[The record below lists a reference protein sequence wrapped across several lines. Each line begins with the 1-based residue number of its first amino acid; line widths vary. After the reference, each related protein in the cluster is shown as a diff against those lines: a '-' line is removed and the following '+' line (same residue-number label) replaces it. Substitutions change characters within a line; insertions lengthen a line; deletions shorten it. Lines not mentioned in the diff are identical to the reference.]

1 MLRCFYFVA
10 KVPYDRI
17 TGNEERPRSAQTA
30 APGSSA
36 TGYMAQVLP
45 TPLARLVGISVKIEP
60 HEAKAVSLAF
70 LCNFMLLGSYYI
82 LRPLRDTMATVF
94 GVHDLQRL
102 FTGTFIVIL
111 LCAPIFSWCASKFRL
126 TRLLPGVFWFLLSNL
141 LVFYLLFHTAPQ
153 SRWVAA
159 AYFWWFSAINL
170 ILISVFWTLMADLFS
185 AAQATRLFAFIA
197 AGGEM
202 GAIAGP
208 LLTRMLAESVGIDG
222 LMLVAIAGFSI
233 MILLVHLL
241 VREKAR
247 LHALGE
253 DAQRTTLDHNLP
265 GNPWRGFK
273 LLAKSSYMMGQAAFM
288 VLMTWIATILYF
300 LQTDLIA
307 SGYAGVARRTIAF
320 ADVDLFVNI
329 CSAVILIFGLGR
341 VLRRFGVTASLLLT
355 PLIMI
360 AACVGIIVAP
370 TFFMVQTAR
379 ALQRITQYAIARP
392 SREVL
397 FTVVDQ
403 QSKYK
408 AKNVIDT
415 VVYRFGDLTAAWMQ
429 AGVRAAGFGL
439 LGAVGLGVGISVAWG
454 MVAVALGR
462 RYETLRRG
470 RIGAAAAAMVE

>member
-1 MLRCFYFVA
+1 MA
-10 KVPYDRI
+10 H
-17 TGNEERPRSAQTA
+17 
-30 APGSSA
+30 AP
-36 TGYMAQVLP
+36 P
-45 TPLARLVGISVKIEP
+45 TPLARLVGLCVRIEA
-60 HEAKAVSLAF
+60 HEARAVALAF

-94 GVHDLQRL
+94 GVQDLQRL
-102 FTGTFIVIL
+102 FTGTFVVML
-111 LCAPIFSWCASKFRL
+111 LCAPLFAWCASRFRL
-126 TRLLPGVFWFLLSNL
+126 TRLLPGVFWFLLGNL
-141 LVFYLLFHTAPQ
+141 LVFYVLFHTAPQ

-159 AYFWWFSAINL
+159 AYYWWFSAINL
-170 ILISVFWTLMADLFS
+170 ILISVFWTFMADLFS
-185 AAQATRLFAFIA
+185 APQATRLFAFIA
-197 AGGEM
+197 AGGEI

-208 LLTRMLAESVGIDG
+208 IVTRLSAESVGVDG
-222 LMLVAIAGFSI
+222 LMLLAIGGFAL

-247 LHALGE
+247 LHALGQ
-253 DAQRTTLDHNLP
+253 DSQRTTLDHNLP
-265 GNPWRGFK
+265 GSPWRGFR
-273 LLAKSSYMMGQAAFM
+273 LLAGSRYLMGQAAFM

-307 SGYAGVARRTIAF
+307 RAYTGVARRTIAF
-320 ADVDLFVNI
+320 ADVDLFVNL
-329 CSAVILIFGLGR
+329 CSAAILVFGLGR
-341 VLRRFGVTASLLLT
+341 LLRRFGVTASLLLT
-355 PLIMI
+355 PLIMLL
-360 AACVGIIVAP
+360 ACLGIILAP

-429 AGVRAAGFGL
+429 AGLRAAGFGL
-439 LGAVGLGVGISVAWG
+439 PGAVTLGIGVSAAWG
-454 MVAVALGR
+454 LVAIALGR
-462 RYETLRRG
+462 RYETLRSAQPDTVP
-470 RIGAAAAAMVE
+470 IAVPE

>member
-1 MLRCFYFVA
+1 
-10 KVPYDRI
+10 
-17 TGNEERPRSAQTA
+17 
-30 APGSSA
+30 
-36 TGYMAQVLP
+36 
-45 TPLARLVGISVKIEP
+45 
-60 HEAKAVSLAF
+60 
-70 LCNFMLLGSYYI
+70 MLLGSYYI

-94 GVHDLQRL
+94 GVQDLQRL

-111 LCAPIFSWCASKFRL
+111 LCAPAYAWCASRFRL

-141 LVFYLLFHTAPQ
+141 LVFYLLFHAAPQ

-159 AYFWWFSAINL
+159 AYYWWFSAINL
-170 ILISVFWTLMADLFS
+170 ILISVFWTFMADLFS
-185 AAQATRLFAFIA
+185 ASQATRLFAFIA
-197 AGGEM
+197 AGGEI

-208 LLTRMLAESVGIDG
+208 IVIRLCAEAVGIDG
-222 LMLVAIAGFSI
+222 LMLLAIAGFALI
-233 MILLVHLL
+233 ILLVHLL

-247 LHALGE
+247 LHALGQ
-253 DAQRTTLDHNLP
+253 DAQKTTLDHNLP
-265 GNPWRGFK
+265 GNPWGGFR
-273 LLAKSSYMMGQAAFM
+273 LLASSRYLMGQAAFM

-307 SGYAGVARRTIAF
+307 RAYTGVARRTIAF
-320 ADVDLFVNI
+320 ADVDLFVNV

-355 PLIMI
+355 PLIMC
-360 AACVGIIVAP
+360 AACVGIILAP
-370 TFFMVQTAR
+370 TFLMVQTAR

-429 AGVRAAGFGL
+429 AGLRAAGSGL
-439 LGAVGLGVGISVAWG
+439 LGAVTLGVGVSAAWG
-454 MVAVALGR
+454 VVAIALGR
-462 RYETLRRG
+462 RYESMRRG
-470 RIGAAAAAMVE
+470 AIDTAAATAAESG